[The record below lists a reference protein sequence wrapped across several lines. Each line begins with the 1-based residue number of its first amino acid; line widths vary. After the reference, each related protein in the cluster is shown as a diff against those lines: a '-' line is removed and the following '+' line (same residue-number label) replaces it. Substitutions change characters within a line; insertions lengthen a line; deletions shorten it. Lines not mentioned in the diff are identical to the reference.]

1 MRHILASLA
10 VLAPLALTA
19 CGGTPE
25 KETVLV
31 QQPNAVVVPA
41 QPQTVVV
48 PAQPQTVV
56 VPQGSVR
63 TCTAGT
69 LNCP

>member
-1 MRHILASLA
+1 MRLILASLV

-19 CGGTPE
+19 CGGSPD
-25 KETVLV
+25 KETVIV
-31 QQPNAVVVPA
+31 QPQPNPVVVPA

-48 PAQPQTVV
+48 PP
-56 VPQGSVR
+56 GSTVR

-69 LNCP
+69 MNCP